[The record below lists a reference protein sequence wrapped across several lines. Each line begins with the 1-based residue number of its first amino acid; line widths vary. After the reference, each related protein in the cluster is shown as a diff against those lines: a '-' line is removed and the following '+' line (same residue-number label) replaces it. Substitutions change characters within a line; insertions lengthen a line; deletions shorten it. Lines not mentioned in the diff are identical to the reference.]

1 MTVTCYPTATDSLD
15 TWLSYLETS
24 HSKAIDLGLER
35 IKSVACTLDLL
46 KPAPYVITV
55 AGTNGKGSTCKFLET
70 ALLKAG
76 KRVGVY
82 SSPHLMR
89 YNERVRINGEL
100 LDDDA
105 HIRSFVKIT
114 KNKTASLSYFE
125 YSTLSALDLFKQ
137 ANLDVVILEVGL
149 GGRLDATN
157 IVDPDFAVITS
168 IDIDHIAFLG
178 DNREDIGRE
187 KAGIFRKNIP
197 VVIGERDCPNSII
210 EQIKS
215 LQCHAFFCGKEFQYS
230 INGEY
235 FEWQSNNIHFDNL
248 ALPKIPYPNVATALA
263 VLTQLPFDIS
273 EQIIR
278 ETVSETELTGRF
290 QFLKLQDFANFS
302 KKQPLAQV
310 IIDVGHNP
318 HATRYLS
325 ERLSQIKQPNQKIYA
340 IFSALEDKDLAGI
353 VEPLKTIVDEWH
365 CVTLDCFRGQRSQI
379 ILEKI
384 AKIIPNMTAYSYENM
399 DVATEKVFDLATEK
413 DIVLVFGSFH
423 TVSDFLLTIKQ

>member
-1 MTVTCYPTATDSLD
+1 MTIMSSPQATNSLE

-24 HSKAIDLGLER
+24 HCKAIDLGLER
-35 IKSVACTLDLL
+35 VKSVAYTLDLL
-46 KPAPYVITV
+46 KPAPYIITV

-76 KRVGVY
+76 KKVGVY
-82 SSPHLMR
+82 SSPHLIR

-114 KNKTASLSYFE
+114 EHKKVSLSYFE

-187 KAGIFRKNIP
+187 KAGIFRPNIP
-197 VVIGERDCPNSII
+197 VVIGEKDCPQSII
-210 EQIKS
+210 EQIK
-215 LQCHAFFCGKEFQYS
+215 LLGCQAFICDKNYKFS
-230 INGEY
+230 IKSDR
-235 FEWQSNNIHFDNL
+235 FIWQSDKVCFENL

-263 VLTQLPFDIS
+263 VLTHLPFKIS
-273 EQIIR
+273 ETIIE
-278 ETVSETELTGRF
+278 ETVIETQLTGRF
-290 QFLKLQDFANFS
+290 QFLTQRDFVNFS
-302 KKQPLAQV
+302 KKVPLAQV
-310 IIDVGHNP
+310 IVDVGHNP
-318 HATRYLS
+318 HATRYLA
-325 ERLSQIKQPNQKIYA
+325 ERLIQLKQPHQKIYA
-340 IFSALEDKDLAGI
+340 LFSVLEDKDLNGI
-353 VEPLKTIVDEWH
+353 ITPLQDIINEWH
-365 CVTLDCFRGQRSQI
+365 CVTLDCFRGQRGQI
-379 ILEKI
+379 ILEKMVNF
-384 AKIIPNMTAYSYENM
+384 IPNVTAYHYENM
-399 DVATEKVFDLATEK
+399 EQATNKVFDIATEK
-413 DIVLVFGSFH
+413 DVILVFGSFH
-423 TVSDFLLTIKQ
+423 TVSDFLLSIKH